1 MNKIDTLA
9 ACCCRMLKLLLNLYE
24 KKEIDLQE
32 LKANSMK
39 KVKFLLD
46 NFESLVNNEKEIA
59 EDLIDKYMLLIGNE
73 ELFEENKLLTGT
85 EIV

>member
-1 MNKIDTLA
+1 MKKK
-9 ACCCRMLKLLLNLYE
+9 KLIY
-24 KKEIDLQE
+24 KE